1 MFSTPYPPMPSAPAP
16 GAIPCFRLP
25 EFDLDGAS
33 QRTWDGLCTPI
44 TSAGTVTASLHDAGT
59 AVAPFDAPRS
69 SLPLFDTRQARKPR
83 AKWTARCTQILVAN
97 ASEFTNAAL
106 VELIEAETGLRFSL
120 DTVNTRRALLGLDPP
135 GRNQWTSPLRRW
147 RPWRGGKLS

>member
-1 MFSTPYPPMPSAPAP
+1 MFTTPYPAMLPAPAP
-16 GAIPCFRLP
+16 GAMPCFRLP
-25 EFDLDGAS
+25 EFDLDGLQ
-33 QRTWDGLCTPI
+33 QRTRDERCTAV
-44 TSAGTVTASLHDAGT
+44 TSTATATAPSLAGTP
-59 AVAPFDAPRS
+59 VAPSEAPRS

-83 AKWTARCTQILVAN
+83 MKWTARCTQILVAN
-97 ASEFTNAAL
+97 ASEFTNLAL

-147 RPWRGGKLS
+147 RPWQGGKLS

>member
-1 MFSTPYPPMPSAPAP
+1 MFSTPYPPMLPAPAP

-25 EFDLDGAS
+25 EFDLDGPS
-33 QRTWDGLCTPI
+33 QRTWDERSTPI
-44 TSAGTVTASLHDAGT
+44 ASTGIVTASPHDAGT
-59 AVAPFDAPRS
+59 AVAPFDGPRS

-83 AKWTARCTQILVAN
+83 VKWTARCTQILVAN
-97 ASEFTNAAL
+97 ASELTNAAL